1 MNNQETYHNFTYN
14 TKCNIWR
21 ISFDNT
27 DKEYALKDYYSDEY
41 NITIYDNSK
50 NYKGLSIN
58 HLHRYLGELSTMYYV
73 WKNNLK
79 SDIVGFDQYRRH
91 WHDIDFN
98 KINNNKI
105 QVYSYW
111 NEDRNLINQYN
122 DDLEGFLYSFTLYIK
137 YYYPEYYDKLNYLLF
152 KYPEIR
158 NHINIF
164 ICKWE
169 IFDKICNIVF
179 GFLDY
184 IIPNN
189 QWQNKN
195 ILEDYIKFNVKFFT
209 NANVSDIATI
219 VTSDNRQLALIFEIL
234 FGTIYNMISE
244 SFCYG
249 AQCKYYLSYKCN
261 NIEDLNNILKTYK
274 YNIGNGI
281 DVVVIKDDNNIIKN
295 SNIDAY
301 IYNKIYIEKNNEY
314 NEMVFSLDNY
324 YFNYYFK
331 NTYIPDHK
339 EIKLK
344 PNEYIYADNSI
355 ELHKGNYEIKS
366 LS

>member
-1 MNNQETYHNFTYN
+1 
-14 TKCNIWR
+14 
-21 ISFDNT
+21 
-27 DKEYALKDYYSDEY
+27 
-41 NITIYDNSK
+41 
-50 NYKGLSIN
+50 
-58 HLHRYLGELSTMYYV
+58 MYYV

-79 SDIVGFDQYRRH
+79 SDIVDFDQYRRQ
-91 WHDIDFN
+91 WHDINFD
-98 KINNNKI
+98 KINNDKI

-249 AQCKYYLSYKCN
+249 AQRKYYLSYKCN

-301 IYNKIYIEKNNEY
+301 I
-314 NEMVFSLDNY
+314 
-324 YFNYYFK
+324 
-331 NTYIPDHK
+331 
-339 EIKLK
+339 
-344 PNEYIYADNSI
+344 
-355 ELHKGNYEIKS
+355 
-366 LS
+366 

>member
-21 ISFDNT
+21 ISFNNIDT
-27 DKEYALKDYYSDEY
+27 EYCIKNYYSDDY
-41 NITIYDNSK
+41 NIISYNNSK

-58 HLHRYLGELSTMYYV
+58 HLHPYLGELSTMYYV

-79 SDIVGFDQYRRH
+79 SDIVGFDQYRRQ
-91 WHDIDFN
+91 WHNIDFN

-111 NEDRNLINQYN
+111 NEDNNIINLYN
-122 DDLEGFLYSFTLYIK
+122 DLEGFLYSFTLYIK
-137 YYYPEYYDKLNYLLF
+137 YYYHEYYDKLNYLLF
-152 KYPEIR
+152 KFPLIR

-195 ILEDYIKFNVKFFT
+195 ILEDYIKFNAKFFT
-209 NANVSDIATI
+209 NANVSNNATI
-219 VTSDNRQLALIFEIL
+219 VTSDNRQLALSFEVL

-244 SFCYG
+244 SFCYES
-249 AQCKYYLSYKCN
+249 QCKYYLSYKCN
-261 NIEDLNNILKTYK
+261 NIEDLNNILKAYK
-274 YNIGNGI
+274 YNIGNGVDI
-281 DVVVIKDDNNIIKN
+281 IVIKDDNNIIKN

-314 NEMVFSLDNY
+314 NGIWVYSMDN
-324 YFNYYFK
+324 NYFK
-331 NTYIPDHK
+331 NIFMTDHK

-355 ELHKGNYEIKS
+355 ELHKGNYEIRNI
-366 LS
+366 

>member
-1 MNNQETYHNFTYN
+1 MFCKFGSVED
-14 TKCNIWR
+14 ILPVVV
-21 ISFDNT
+21 I
-27 DKEYALKDYYSDEY
+27 
-41 NITIYDNSK
+41 
-50 NYKGLSIN
+50 
-58 HLHRYLGELSTMYYV
+58 V
-73 WKNNLK
+73 WLNEEWILPL
-79 SDIVGFDQYRRH
+79 IGF
-91 WHDIDFN
+91 
-98 KINNNKI
+98 
-105 QVYSYW
+105 
-111 NEDRNLINQYN
+111 
-122 DDLEGFLYSFTLYIK
+122 
-137 YYYPEYYDKLNYLLF
+137 
-152 KYPEIR
+152 
-158 NHINIF
+158 
-164 ICKWE
+164 
-169 IFDKICNIVF
+169 
-179 GFLDY
+179 

-314 NEMVFSLDNY
+314 NGMVFSMDNY

-331 NTYIPDHK
+331 N
-339 EIKLK
+339 
-344 PNEYIYADNSI
+344 IYTRS
-355 ELHKGNYEIKS
+355 
-366 LS
+366 